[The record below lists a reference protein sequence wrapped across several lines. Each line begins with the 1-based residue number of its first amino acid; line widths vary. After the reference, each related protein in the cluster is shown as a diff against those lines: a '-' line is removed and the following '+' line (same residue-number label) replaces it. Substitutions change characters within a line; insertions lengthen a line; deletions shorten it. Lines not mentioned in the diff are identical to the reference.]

1 MARRPRPPG
10 GPGWAVLAD
19 HPIQYQA
26 PLYQEL
32 ATRGVVD
39 LEVAF
44 LAETGARPAYDPGFG
59 VTLAWD
65 IDLLSGYHSTLLA
78 GGDWLARRRG

>member
-1 MARRPRPPG
+1 MPMMQPERGTAPSGRIISRPRLG
-10 GPGWAVLAD
+10 VLAT

-32 ATRGVVD
+32 SRRGVVD

-44 LAETGARPAYDPGFG
+44 LSQPRGA
-59 VTLAWD
+59 
-65 IDLLSGYHSTLLA
+65 A
-78 GGDWLARRRG
+78 GP